1 MPAIGRGRKPA
12 PGPTPDARMTAAA
25 ASQDDRT
32 GRIQP
37 GAGIGRRRL
46 LGSASVSLAGG
57 LGGQAAARDAAPTE
71 ASEWALFKQRFLTAE
86 GRVVDTGNG
95 GISHS
100 EGQGWALMAA
110 LRADDRAAFDLVLR
124 WTRGALRRP
133 ADHLTAWKFRPG
145 IGVEDFNNATDGD
158 IFIAASLI
166 EAGARWADSRLGA
179 LGLAIARDILRLLV
193 RRVGAL
199 TLLLPGARGFERQGF
214 VVVNPSYYAF
224 PGLRV
229 LARALPD
236 PRWMPVMADG
246 LAVLRAAR
254 FGRWGL
260 PPDWLAVGRQD
271 GALSLPQAWPP
282 RFSYDAVRVPL
293 YLKWAGLGDEPA
305 CLAAAGFWSDPRHR
319 AVPAWADL
327 ATDAVSPY
335 AATAGIAAV
344 ARLVARSAAPD
355 GSVVRAASDYYGAA
369 LGMLALWGWRDSVA
383 MVA

>member
-1 MPAIGRGRKPA
+1 
-12 PGPTPDARMTAAA
+12 MTAAS
-25 ASQDDRT
+25 ASCDVASGLAQR
-32 GRIQP
+32 
-37 GAGIGRRRL
+37 GAGIGRRCL
-46 LGSASVSLAGG
+46 VGSAAGWV
-57 LGGQAAARDAAPTE
+57 GGRAAGAAAARDAVPTE
-71 ASEWALFKQRFLTAE
+71 AGEWALFKQRFLTAE
-86 GRVVDTGNG
+86 GRVIDTGNG

-110 LRADDRAAFDLVLR
+110 LRADDRAAFELVLR

-133 ADHLTAWKFRPG
+133 SDHLTAWKFRPG
-145 IGVEDFNNATDGD
+145 TGVEDFNNATDGD

-166 EAGARWADSRLGA
+166 EAGTRWDDSRLGA

-214 VVVNPSYYAF
+214 VVINPSYYAF

-236 PRWMPVMADG
+236 PRWMPVIADG

-260 PPDWLAVGRQD
+260 PPDWLAVAHRD

-305 CLAAAGFWSDPRHR
+305 CLAAAAFWSDPRHHV
-319 AVPAWADL
+319 VPAWTDL
-327 ATDAVSPY
+327 ATDALSPY
-335 AATAGIAAV
+335 AATAGIASV
-344 ARLVARSAAPD
+344 ARLVARSAAPN
-355 GSVVRAASDYYGAA
+355 GSVVGAASDYYGAA
-369 LGMLALWGWRDSVA
+369 LGMLALWSWRDTNG
-383 MVA
+383 MRG